1 MADYVVVL
9 NTSNNKK
16 VLITSGGKDE
26 LQALVDMLNETVN
39 ESKSKGKF
47 ELRQIE
53 PDDNLDE
60 LNNDIELLSNK
71 MSV

>member
-26 LQALVDMLNETVN
+26 LQALVDMLNETVT
-39 ESKSKGKF
+39 ESKSNGKF
-47 ELRQIE
+47 ELRQVE

>member
-1 MADYVVVL
+1 MTDYVVVL

-26 LQALVDMLNETVN
+26 LQALVDMLNETVSEN
-39 ESKSKGKF
+39 KNKF
-47 ELRQIE
+47 ELRKIE

-71 MSV
+71 MSI